1 MWATMFINTR
11 AVVVV
16 VVAWIIVDAN
26 AMHGSDLRPDLR
38 TIYAAI
44 HDHCNI
50 INGTYLTDF
59 IS

>member
-1 MWATMFINTR
+1 MGHHVYKHPR
-11 AVVVV
+11 A